1 MLLVRLPI
9 FLTFPQ
15 IVFLLFGCA
24 LAALLCLRS
33 GRETV
38 LLQKYRRTRDDDTEL
53 QLLLEERNRSL
64 LGKAEYRNLY
74 CYLARA
80 QPDRPGDP

>member
-33 GRETV
+33 NRETV
-38 LLQKYRRTRDDDTEL
+38 LLQKI
-53 QLLLEERNRSL
+53 
-64 LGKAEYRNLY
+64 
-74 CYLARA
+74 
-80 QPDRPGDP
+80 PFDP